1 MSIDTDTHATEIMKL
16 FNGLCQLHISSREL
30 DIFGILT
37 SLVSD
42 VVQNW
47 WTDNCILLM
56 WQWK

>member
-42 VVQNW
+42 VVQN
-47 WTDNCILLM
+47 
-56 WQWK
+56 